1 MASKRQVG
9 FVFAG
14 AITASVALAACAGAG
29 AKAPM
34 QTYAKKVIAYFD
46 AKRDFANTLQAQI
59 GGTTGNAT
67 YSLIPITGPAYP
79 VGALV
84 SIDNPLDL
92 ESRACVLPE
101 EELPA
106 PEPWAELPNWSS
118 SSNLDLGLGI
128 PAFFKNLFHKAESS
142 VDVGLQFQSESQF
155 QISHISQVFLSR
167 SQLRRALQSP
177 ECREALGEVEGD
189 SVIFIR
195 GLMYGQETLR
205 SAKGFSAG
213 LDATIV
219 AGDSGTFKLAY
230 DKTGAFELTESEPS
244 PKFAVIAKVAL
255 APAGSGEDGED
266 RAVLRPG
273 MGSDKGEALMFSS
286 PSQSELAAMRDKLY
300 ARAQ

>member
-1 MASKRQVG
+1 MASKRQIG

-14 AITASVALAACAGAG
+14 AIAASIGLTACAGAG

-59 GGTTGNAT
+59 GGTSGNAT

-92 ESRACVLPE
+92 ESRACVLPDD
-101 EELPA
+101 ELPI

-128 PAFFKNLFHKAESS
+128 PAFFKKMFHKAESS
-142 VDVGLQFQSESQF
+142 MDVGVGFQSESQF
-155 QISHISQVFLSR
+155 QISNISQVFLSR
-167 SQLRRALQSP
+167 SQLRRVLNSP
-177 ECREALGEVEGD
+177 ECREALGEVEAD

-205 SAKGFSAG
+205 SAKGFNAN
-213 LDATIV
+213 LNATIV
-219 AGDSGTFKLAY
+219 TGESGTFQLAY
-230 DKTGAFELTESEPS
+230 DKTGAFELTESQPS
-244 PKFAVIAKVAL
+244 PKFAVVAKVSL
-255 APAGSGEDGED
+255 APAGSSEEADD
-266 RAVLRPG
+266 RAILRPG
-273 MGSDKGEALMFSS
+273 MGSDEGEALLFSS
-286 PSQSELAAMRDKLY
+286 PSDDELAAMRNKLY
-300 ARAQ
+300 ALAE